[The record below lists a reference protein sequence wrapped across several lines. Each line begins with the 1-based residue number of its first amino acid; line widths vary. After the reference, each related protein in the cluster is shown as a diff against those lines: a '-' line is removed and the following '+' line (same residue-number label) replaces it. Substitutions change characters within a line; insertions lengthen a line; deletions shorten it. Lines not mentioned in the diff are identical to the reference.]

1 MRDTVKNRAELVS
14 HGNREARAS
23 LLDVLEDTFDALR
36 PERLLGSVFRRPDP
50 GTLVVGETEY
60 DLDAREDVSL
70 VGVGKGSLALAEA
83 VQSVVGDRLAETL
96 VVEKRG
102 QTRDAGS
109 LRVVEADHPLPSD
122 ASEEAAEAVV
132 EMARRAGA
140 DDLVVVCVTGGASA
154 LLARPPD
161 GVTVEELATVTDRL
175 LRAGAP
181 IEDVNAVRKHVSRL
195 KGGRLAELF
204 APAATVGLIV
214 VDEVAGEPWGPTV
227 PDETTAADAVAAL
240 RAYDLWEGTPASVRA
255 HLRAQAAGHVPD
267 TPSAVPPSVTNVV
280 LADAADACEA
290 AAAAAEE
297 RGLDAA
303 VLSTTVEGESADVGV
318 ALSAIA
324 REVATHGRPFDP
336 PCVLVS
342 GGETTVTVPDDGGE
356 GGPNQEFALAAG
368 VAVEDDPA
376 VTVVAVG
383 TDGTDGPTDIA
394 GGVADAHTVRRA
406 RERGVDVEEHLRRH
420 DAATALRE
428 LGDAV
433 YTRPTGTNVMDLR
446 LFHVAAADDA
456 ESGGAGRSP

>member
-1 MRDTVKNRAELVS
+1 MSDTVKNRAELVS
-14 HGNREARAS
+14 HGNREARAL
-23 LLDVLEDTFDALR
+23 LLDVLDDAFDALR
-36 PERLLGSVFRRPDP
+36 PERLLDPVLRRPDA

-60 DLDAREDVSL
+60 DLDDREDVYL

-83 VQSVVGDRLAETL
+83 VRAVLGDRLAEGL

-102 QTRDAGS
+102 QARDADG
-109 LRVVEADHPLPSD
+109 LRVVEADHPLPSA
-122 ASEEAAEAVV
+122 ASEAAAEAVV
-132 EMARRAGA
+132 DAARRAGP

-161 GVTVEELATVTDRL
+161 GVSVEELATVTDRL

-181 IEDVNAVRKHVSRL
+181 IEDLNAVRKHVSRV

-204 APAATVGLIV
+204 APAATAGLIV

-227 PDETTAADAVAAL
+227 PDGTTAADAVAAL

-255 HLRAQAAGHVPD
+255 HLRAQTEGRAPD
-267 TPSAVPPSVTNVV
+267 TPSAAPRSVTNAV
-280 LADAADACEA
+280 LADAGDACEA
-290 AAAAAEE
+290 AAAAAEA
-297 RGLDAA
+297 RGQNAA
-303 VLSTTVEGESADVGV
+303 VLSATVEGESADVAV
-318 ALSAIA
+318 ALSSIA
-324 REVATHGRPFDP
+324 REVATRGRPFEP

-368 VAVEDDPA
+368 AAVEGDPA
-376 VTVVAVG
+376 VTVAAVG

-394 GGVADAHTVRRA
+394 GGVADGHTVRRA
-406 RERGVDVEEHLRRH
+406 RERGVDVEGHLRRH

-446 LFHVAAADDA
+446 LFHVAAGDDSG
-456 ESGGAGRSP
+456 SGGAGRSS